1 MRYNKRI
8 EFARCARPT
17 RKGEAP
23 LLAAHA
29 RRWPQRGREQVN
41 RVGLIFAFLSVV
53 LTGCISTVERRAP
66 VPKGGVIAVLTP
78 GHPEKLVFGNY
89 ADAKSFIPFYGFA
102 KQMQAMSVEPRI
114 NEELDGRGFRIEE
127 ELQLALVRD
136 IRSKGINVRAV
147 SVVREAEIL
156 PSALKRSEF
165 PPAEGSWAMIDA
177 RITGYGVLAEMSGE
191 FRPFVGV
198 IARLVDA
205 QSKEVLYEKR
215 FAYNHW
221 GGKVVRVP
229 FEPADKWPD
238 IESVENDPGGVEAAI
253 RRGISKIT
261 EQIAADIGAK

>member
-1 MRYNKRI
+1 MI
-8 EFARCARPT
+8 
-17 RKGEAP
+17 
-23 LLAAHA
+23 
-29 RRWPQRGREQVN
+29 
-41 RVGLIFAFLSVV
+41 RVGVIFALSVV
-53 LTGCISTVERRAP
+53 LTGCISITERQAP
-66 VPKGGVIAVLTP
+66 VPKDSVIAVLTA
-78 GHPEKLVFGNY
+78 GQPEKLIFGNY

-102 KQMQAMSVEPRI
+102 KQMQAMSAEPRI
-114 NEELDGRGFRIEE
+114 NDELGSRGFRIGE

-136 IRSKGINVRAV
+136 IRSKGISARAV
-147 SVVREAEIL
+147 SVVREAECL

-205 QSKEVLYEKR
+205 HSKEVLYEKR

-221 GGKVVRVP
+221 GGKAVRIP
-229 FEPADKWPD
+229 FEPADKWPN
-238 IESVENDPGGVEAAI
+238 IEAVENDPGGLEAAI

-261 EQIAADIGAK
+261 ELIAADIGAK